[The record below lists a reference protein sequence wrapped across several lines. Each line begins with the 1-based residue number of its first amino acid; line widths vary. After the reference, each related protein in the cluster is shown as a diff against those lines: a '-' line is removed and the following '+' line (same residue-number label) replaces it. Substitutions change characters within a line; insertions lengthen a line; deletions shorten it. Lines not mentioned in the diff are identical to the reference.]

1 MIFATTVI
9 FNISEVFCKPVL
21 VESRFRVRRN
31 TWRCDHSG
39 VNFCFKGNEG
49 ELLTVSLHSG
59 PTSAFQKTIFTPP
72 PN

>member
-31 TWRCDHSG
+31 TWRYDHSG

-49 ELLTVSLHSG
+49 
-59 PTSAFQKTIFTPP
+59 
-72 PN
+72 